1 MFTAGSG
8 ALVVA
13 EDIAGAPDTVYTTDH
28 ADIYSDYGSAY
39 DVYVFE
45 PSDAAAAATEPAAP
59 ASVLDD
65 LPAERFVPAGPQDE
79 WFVA

>member
-1 MFTAGSG
+1 M
-8 ALVVA
+8 VA

-28 ADIYSDYGSAY
+28 ADIYSDYGTAY

-45 PSDAAAAATEPAAP
+45 PNDAAAAATEPAAP

-65 LPAERFVPAGPQDE
+65 LPADRFVPAGPQDE